1 MKENV
6 LIPDSKYAKLACKRL
21 NKASDLHMDACD
33 ITFDNIETDE
43 DSGEQ
48 QRVDDGTVK
57 VPIERRTV
65 LDGISKKETTHISE
79 TNWKTWIAVTGENGS
94 FQTENVEYTNRIAR
108 VQIIVYRAE
117 SCKNAIRN
125 VASVCQMLSS

>member
-1 MKENV
+1 
-6 LIPDSKYAKLACKRL
+6 
-21 NKASDLHMDACD
+21 MDACD

-65 LDGISKKETTHISE
+65 LDGISKKETTHINK
-79 TNWKTWIAVTGENGS
+79 TNLKTWIAVTGENGS
-94 FQTENVEYTNRIAR
+94 FQTENVGYTNRIAR
-108 VQIIVYRAE
+108 VQINVYRAE
-117 SCKNAIRN
+117 SCKNAMRN